1 VDGLERSRAS
11 SVLGSRQR
19 DQEGRGDTF
28 AVLDVETTG
37 LRPQGHDRIVEI
49 AVVRMDESH
58 RSIDEWVTLVNPQRD
73 LGPTSIHGITGRDVA
88 NAPTFVEIAGDALQR
103 LADAVVV
110 GHNVAFD
117 LGFLRA
123 EVARLGYELPPVE
136 GLCTLGLSCS
146 VGFYSA
152 GSLDSCC
159 QEAGVAHEAKHSALG
174 DARATAA
181 LLRLYLEHA
190 HRTGQVIA
198 IPPPIP
204 AALLPKLPPS
214 GRVHTRASEPPAP
227 SRSLAAVLCR
237 VPATAAAIDADQ
249 GAVLAY
255 TDLLGRVIEDRRI
268 TPDEIEALA
277 QLALSWNL
285 TRQTITEIHRSY
297 LTSLVA
303 IALADDVLTDAERVD
318 LQSVASLLD
327 LQDVLAELLQAAGP
341 TLRAAL
347 TTLERRTEFA
357 GKSVCFT
364 GESVC
369 SVGGK
374 RLDRAAQE
382 FLAASARLVI
392 AAQVTKKLDLL
403 VLADP
408 DSLSSKARKA
418 AAYGVRRVAERAFW
432 PAIGVCID

>member
-1 VDGLERSRAS
+1 M
-11 SVLGSRQR
+11 
-19 DQEGRGDTF
+19 F

-49 AVVRMDESH
+49 AVVRMDESY

-88 NAPTFVEIAGDALQR
+88 NAPSFVEIAGDILER

-117 LGFLRA
+117 LAFLRA
-123 EVARLGYELPPVE
+123 EIARLGYELPSVK
-136 GLCTLGLSCS
+136 GLCTLRISCS
-146 VGFYSA
+146 LGFYSA

-159 QEAGVAHEAKHSALG
+159 QEVGVAHEGKHSALG
-174 DARATAA
+174 DARATAG
-181 LLRLYLEHA
+181 LLRVYVEHA
-190 HRTGQVIA
+190 RRTGQVIA
-198 IPPPIP
+198 IPPPIS
-204 AALLPKLPPS
+204 AALLPKLAPS
-214 GRVHTRASEPPAP
+214 GHVHTRASEPPAP
-227 SRSLAAVLCR
+227 NHSLATLVCR
-237 VPATAAAIDADQ
+237 LPATAAAIDADQ

-255 TDLLGRVIEDRRI
+255 ADLLGRVIEDRRI
-268 TPDEIEALA
+268 TADEIEALA

-285 TRQTITEIHRSY
+285 TRQTIAEIHRSY

-318 LQSVASLLD
+318 LESVASLLE
-327 LQDVLAELLQAAGP
+327 LQDVLAELTRAARP
-341 TLRAAL
+341 ALRAAL

-369 SVGGK
+369 SVRGN

-382 FLAASARLVI
+382 LLAANAGLVI
-392 AAQVTKKLDLL
+392 ALQVTKKLNLL

-408 DSLSSKARKA
+408 DSLSGKARKA
-418 AAYGVRRVAERAFW
+418 AKYGVRRVAERAFW